1 MKINFP
7 SEIMEN
13 KGKDTMTHKCSKKRN
28 LPTRVCFQKIHSLGI
43 NRQIRHPEMV
53 DNKDNYFE

>member
-13 KGKDTMTHKCSKKRN
+13 KGKDTMTQNVQRKEIY
-28 LPTRVCFQKIHSLGI
+28 QLGSVFRKYI
-43 NRQIRHPEMV
+43 L
-53 DNKDNYFE
+53 